1 MSGVALDAWGV
12 AVMTAFVF
20 AAPLDLSRS
29 SGKLPTEPAKAERV
43 LYEAKLSRKQ
53 IKRKGVSLKAM
64 DAAEVAVAVPAASPP
79 PG

>member
-1 MSGVALDAWGV
+1 MKFWELEEEAGEDDAAGI
-12 AVMTAFVF
+12 MG
-20 AAPLDLSRS
+20 P
-29 SGKLPTEPAKAERV
+29 RV
-43 LYEAKLSRKQ
+43 DWSCQRMRKLSRKQ